1 MAENEKRTRRPNGAS
16 SIYLG
21 KDGKWHGRVTVG
33 VKDDGSPDR
42 RHVERKTEAAV
53 INAVRALEK
62 QRDSGKVSKPGKR
75 WTVGAWLEHWVENIA
90 EPVVSVNTI
99 AGYRVAVRVHLTP
112 GLGAHR
118 IDKLEPEHIERFY
131 AKMKARG
138 SKPATVHQVHRT
150 LRTALN
156 EAVRRRHITENPVR
170 LAKAPALDD
179 EEVEP
184 YTLQEISRL
193 LEVAADRRHPVRWYL
208 ALALGLRQGEALGLK
223 WSDVD
228 LENSIL
234 RIRRSRL
241 RPKYEHGCGGTC
253 AKTHAG
259 YCPERKPTRPPAK
272 GTKSRAGKRTIGLPP
287 QIVTMLERHRA
298 AQGVARKNARQLWTV
313 VREDDDWVFTD
324 HLGRPVNPRF
334 DYAEWKR
341 LLGAAGVRDG
351 RLHDARHTAATVLLI
366 LGIPDTAVDGVM
378 GWEPGGAMRRRYQH
392 LTDPVLKN
400 IADRLGRKLWGGPD
414 DGEDGAAGALVP
426 AK

>member
-16 SIYLG
+16 SIYFG

-33 VKDDGSPDR
+33 IKDNGKPDR
-42 RHVERKTEAAV
+42 RHVERKTEAEV
-53 INAVRALEK
+53 IKAVRELEK
-62 QRDSGKVSKPGKR
+62 QRDGGKVRKPGKR
-75 WTVGAWLEHWVENIA
+75 WTVAGWLDHWVENIA

-118 IDKLEPEHIERFY
+118 LDKLEPEHVERFY
-131 AKMKARG
+131 AKMRAQG
-138 SKPATVHQVHRT
+138 SKPATVHQAHRT

-170 LAKAPALDD
+170 LAKAPRLTE

-184 YTLQEISRL
+184 YSLEEISRL
-193 LEVAADRRHPVRWYL
+193 LEAAAERRHPVRWFL
-208 ALALGLRQGEALGLK
+208 ALALGLRQGEALGLR

-228 LENSIL
+228 LANGVL
-234 RIRRSRL
+234 RVRRSRL
-241 RPKYEHGCGGTC
+241 RPKYEHGCLGRTC
-253 AKTHAG
+253 GKKHAG
-259 YCPERKPTRPPAK
+259 YCPERVPIRPATK
-272 GTKSRAGKRTIGLPP
+272 DTKSRAGKRPIGLPP
-287 QIVTMLERHRA
+287 QIVSMLEAHRA
-298 AQGVARKNARQLWTV
+298 AQEKKRTAARQLWHAA
-313 VREDDDWVFTD
+313 EWVFTD
-324 HLGRPVNPRF
+324 DLGKPVNPRF
-334 DYAEWKR
+334 DYEEWKR
-341 LLGAAGVRDG
+341 LLRAAKVRDG

-400 IADRLGRKLWGGPD
+400 IADRLGHTLWGGPD
-414 DGEDGAAGALVP
+414 GGDDGTAGVP
-426 AK
+426 AEVK

>member
-1 MAENEKRTRRPNGAS
+1 MAESERRSRRPNGAS

-42 RHVERKTEAAV
+42 RHVERKTEAEC
-53 INAVRALEK
+53 IKAVRALEK
-62 QRDSGKVSKPGKR
+62 ERDGGKVRKPGKR
-75 WTVGAWLEHWVENIA
+75 WTVAAWLDHWVENIA

-118 IDKLEPEHIERFY
+118 LDKLEPEHIERFY
-131 AKMKARG
+131 AKMRAQG

-156 EAVRRRHITENPVR
+156 EAVRRRHITENVVR
-170 LAKAPALDD
+170 LAKAPTLET

-184 YTLQEISRL
+184 YTLEEISRL
-193 LEVAADRRHPVRWYL
+193 LEAATERRHPARRYL

-228 LENSIL
+228 FQNSNL

-241 RPKYEHGCGGTC
+241 RRSTRTAAAAPAARSTEATARSACRSGRRPRAPSHVLARGRLACPLRSWPCWRGTETPR
-253 AKTHAG
+253 APRGRGRGSSGRLRARTTG
-259 YCPERKPTRPPAK
+259 R
-272 GTKSRAGKRTIGLPP
+272 SR
-287 QIVTMLERHRA
+287 
-298 AQGVARKNARQLWTV
+298 
-313 VREDDDWVFTD
+313 
-324 HLGRPVNPRF
+324 HLGKPVNPRF
-334 DYAEWKR
+334 DYEEWKR
-341 LLGAAGVRDG
+341 LLRYAKVRDG

-378 GWEPGGAMRRRYQH
+378 GWEPWGAMRRRYQH
-392 LTDPVLKN
+392 LTDSVLKN
-400 IADRLGRKLWGGPD
+400 IADKVGRTLWGDPDEGD
-414 DGEDGAAGALVP
+414 DGSAVPLVP

>member
-1 MAENEKRTRRPNGAS
+1 MADNEKRTRRPNGAS

-33 VKDDGSPDR
+33 VKDNGKPDR
-42 RHVERKTEAAV
+42 RHVERKTEAEV
-53 INAVRALEK
+53 IKAVRALEK
-62 QRDSGKVSKPGKR
+62 QRDGGKVRKPGKR
-75 WTVGAWLEHWVENIA
+75 WTVADWLAHWVENIA

-118 IDKLEPEHIERFY
+118 LDKLEPEHVERFY
-131 AKMKARG
+131 AKMKAQG

-170 LAKAPALDD
+170 LAKAPRLEE

-184 YTLQEISRL
+184 YTLEEISRL
-193 LEVAADRRHPVRWYL
+193 LEAAADRRHPVRWYL
-208 ALALGLRQGEALGLK
+208 ALALGLRQGEALGLR

-228 LENSIL
+228 LANGVL
-234 RIRRSRL
+234 RVRRSRL
-241 RPKYEHGCGGTC
+241 RPKYRHGCGSTC
-253 AKTHAG
+253 GKTHAG
-259 YCPERKPTRPPAK
+259 YCPDRVPIRPATK
-272 GTKSRAGKRTIGLPP
+272 DTKSRAGKRPIGLPP
-287 QIVTMLERHRA
+287 QIVSMLEAHRA
-298 AQGVARKNARQLWTV
+298 GQNKKRSIARQLWH
-313 VREDDDWVFTD
+313 EAEWVFTD
-324 HLGRPVNPRF
+324 DLGKPVNPRF
-334 DYAEWKR
+334 DYEEWKR
-341 LLGAAGVRDG
+341 LLRAAKVRDG

-400 IADRLGRKLWGGPD
+400 IADRLGRTLWGGPEDGD
-414 DGEDGAAGALVP
+414 DGASGALVP
-426 AK
+426 AE